1 MMQDFQ
7 HARRLKKCMDPE
19 FEDQKL

>member
-1 MMQDFQ
+1 MQDFQ